1 MITKITTASLLSLL
15 IISQASADEKV
26 TMKRKPGLWE
36 VSVSAE
42 GKSLPGAMKQCADE
56 ATDAQMMQ
64 MAQGQSES
72 CKMGELT
79 KNDSGY
85 EFSSECQ
92 MGSSKIS
99 SKGVFKGDFETS
111 YIGEVVTK
119 IDPPVF
125 GRGEA
130 KSTIQAKWLGE
141 CPADMKPGDM
151 QTGDGMKINL
161 EQAKKGAQMA
171 AEMMKNPE
179 MLKAMK
185 EAMAGAAEAQ
195 GALKGLGEMVAGGK

>member
-1 MITKITTASLLSLL
+1 MITKITTATLLSLL
-15 IISQASADEKV
+15 IVSQASADEKV

-56 ATDAQMMQ
+56 TTDAQMMQ

-72 CKMGELT
+72 CKMGALT
-79 KNDSGY
+79 KINSGY

-111 YIGEVVTK
+111 YTGEVVTK

-151 QTGDGMKINL
+151 QTGEGMKINL

-185 EAMAGAAEAQ
+185 DAMAGAAEAQ
-195 GALKGLGEMVAGGK
+195 GALKGFGEMVAGK

>member
-1 MITKITTASLLSLL
+1 MIKKITTASLLSLL
-15 IISQASADEKV
+15 IISQAAADEKV
-26 TMKRKPGLWE
+26 TIKRKPGLWE
-36 VSVSAE
+36 VSVSAD
-42 GKSLPGAMKQCADE
+42 GKSLPGSMKQCADE

-72 CKMGELT
+72 CKMGELR
-79 KNDSGY
+79 KIDSGY
-85 EFSSECQ
+85 EFSSECK
-92 MGSSKIS
+92 MGPSTITSQ
-99 SKGVFKGDFETS
+99 GVFKGDFETS
-111 YIGEVVTK
+111 YTGEVVTK
-119 IDPPVF
+119 MTPPVF

-130 KSTIQAKWLGE
+130 KSTIQAKWLGD

-151 QTGDGMKINL
+151 QTGDGMKIGL
-161 EQAKKGAQMA
+161 DQAKKGAQMA

-185 EAMAGAAEAQ
+185 DAMAGAAEAQ